1 MSTSILLVEDDA
13 TLRGALAET
22 LSLAHYDVHE
32 AGDGR
37 RALDI
42 LSSEDIAAVV
52 SDYQMAPMNGSE
64 LLAKLRE
71 MRPDLP
77 FLLMTAYG
85 TIQHAVKSIQQGA
98 TDYLVKP
105 FDAPTLL
112 SKLERV
118 IPNSEPPRDMIAI
131 DAASRRV
138 KSFAE
143 RVAPTDSTVL
153 ITGESG
159 TGKEVFARHIHRCSK
174 RSDQPFVA
182 VNCAAIPENMLE
194 SLLFGHEKGAFTGA
208 HVARAGKF
216 ELAQHGTLLLDEI
229 SEIDL
234 GLQAKLL
241 RVLQEREVERVGAR
255 SPVKLD
261 VRVLATTNRDLG
273 DCVRHGKFREDLF
286 YRLSVFPLHL
296 PPLRNRVGD
305 ILPLARHFLRSV
317 CKGARPVPSLT
328 DEASEML
335 LRHAW
340 PGNVRELGNLIER
353 ALILT
358 DGNEIRPCDLQF
370 EGHALELEDD
380 ANHCPTA
387 TGASKLRSNLRSV
400 EEQLV
405 LDALEQCRGSRQDT
419 ARKLGISARTLR
431 YKLAK
436 LRRQGVEIPSDIG
449 RRPVTGGEHHGDDRD

>member
-22 LSLAHYDVHE
+22 LALADYEVHE
-32 AGDGR
+32 ASDGR
-37 RALDI
+37 GALDI
-42 LSSEDIAAVV
+42 LGSRDIAAVV

-71 MRPDLP
+71 TRPDLP

-105 FDAPTLL
+105 FDAPALL
-112 SKLERV
+112 SKLESV
-118 IPNSEPPRDMIAI
+118 IPSTAAPHEMIAV
-131 DAASRRV
+131 DPASRRV

-143 RVAPTDSTVL
+143 RVAPADATVL

-159 TGKEVFARHIHRCSK
+159 TGKEIFARHIHRCSK
-174 RSDQPFVA
+174 RSEQAFIA

-208 HVARAGKF
+208 HIARAGKF

-255 SPVKLD
+255 DAVKLD

-273 DCVRHGKFREDLF
+273 DCVRSGKFREDLF

-296 PPLRNRVGD
+296 PPLRNRVAD
-305 ILPLARHFLRSV
+305 ILPLAQHFLHTV
-317 CKGARPVPSLT
+317 CKGGRAVPRLT
-328 DEASEML
+328 ADAAEML
-335 LRHAW
+335 LRYRW

-358 DGNEIRPCDLQF
+358 DGSEIRPCDLQF
-370 EGHALELEDD
+370 EGQAFELGDD
-380 ANHCPTA
+380 SGAA
-387 TGASKLRSNLRSV
+387 TESSSRLRSNLRSV

-405 LDALEQCRGSRQDT
+405 LDALEQSGGNRRET
-419 ARKLGISARTLR
+419 AQKLGISARTLR
-431 YKLAK
+431 YKIAK
-436 LRRQGVEIPSDIG
+436 LRQDGVEIPGESA
-449 RRPVTGGEHHGDDRD
+449 RRTVSAGVNDGDN